1 VRDVL
6 VEIDADHVPELLVFN
21 KVDVA
26 DSRSR
31 ELAKLYEGSVWVS
44 AKTGENLDEV
54 IATIGDRLR
63 TNDGS

>member
-1 VRDVL
+1 VTCWSRSTPTR
-6 VEIDADHVPELLVFN
+6 AGLLVFN

-44 AKTGENLDEV
+44 AKTGENLDE
-54 IATIGDRLR
+54 
-63 TNDGS
+63 